1 MTRAA
6 KERGEEKEQK
16 RDMEKLRS
24 DYRKYLPG
32 DFIMIGLKI
41 EQKCRLFLD
50 IFVSA
55 IINNLLMTFTSMLKV
70 DAKCVYQQ

>member
-1 MTRAA
+1 MILMFMERWGPAA
-6 KERGEEKEQK
+6 GYGGG
-16 RDMEKLRS
+16 RS
-24 DYRKYLPG
+24 NYSKYLPG

-55 IINNLLMTFTSMLKV
+55 IINNLLMTFTFMLKV

>member
-1 MTRAA
+1 MILMFM
-6 KERGEEKEQK
+6 ERWGPAEGCGGC
-16 RDMEKLRS
+16 RS

-41 EQKCRLFLD
+41 EQKCSVFLD

-55 IINNLLMTFTSMLKV
+55 IINDLFMTFTARLKV
-70 DAKCVYQQ
+70 DAECVYQQ